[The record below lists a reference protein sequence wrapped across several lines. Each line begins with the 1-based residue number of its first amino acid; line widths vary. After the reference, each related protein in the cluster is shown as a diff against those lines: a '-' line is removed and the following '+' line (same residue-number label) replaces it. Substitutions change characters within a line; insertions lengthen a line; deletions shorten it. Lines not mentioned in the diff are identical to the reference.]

1 MRTDSERLDDVESA
15 ARMLLAI
22 QPDDLMVVTGERSRA
37 AQKLLEMVGEA
48 LKNVSEALR
57 AQLSTV
63 DFVGPARMRDRLA
76 HRYFDVDG
84 RELCDVVTFDLPRLL
99 VQLRLARLV
108 GIVPPRR

>member
-15 ARMLLAI
+15 ALLLLVI
-22 QPDDLMVVTGERSRA
+22 HPDDLMVVTGERSRA
-37 AQKLLEMVGEA
+37 AQKLLEIVGEA
-48 LKNVSEALR
+48 LKNISEALR
-57 AQLSTV
+57 AQLPTL

-84 RELCDVVTFDLPRLL
+84 RELCDVTAVDLPRLL
-99 VQLRLARLV
+99 AQLRLARLV